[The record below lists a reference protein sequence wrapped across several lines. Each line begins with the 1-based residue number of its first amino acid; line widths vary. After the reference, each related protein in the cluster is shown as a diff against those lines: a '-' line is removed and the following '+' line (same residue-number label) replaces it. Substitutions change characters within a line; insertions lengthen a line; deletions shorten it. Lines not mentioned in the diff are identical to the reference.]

1 VDFDPQITLQPNDQ
15 HVKKGQK
22 VTLTAA
28 AIGRPTPTVQWQV
41 STNGGK
47 TWSNISGATST
58 TLTFT
63 ANAAQDANRFRAV
76 FTDTCGTATTRAAT
90 LDVD

>member
-1 VDFDPQITLQPNDQ
+1 M
-15 HVKKGQK
+15 KKGHS
-22 VTLTAA
+22 VTFTTA

-41 STNGGK
+41 STNGGR

-58 TLTFT
+58 KLTFT
-63 ANAAQDANRFRAV
+63 AAASQDENRYRAV